1 MNSLKVFLLLAAL
14 TALFMAVGAVIGGGQ
29 GMVIAFLVA
38 VATNAFA
45 YWNSDKMLLRMYH
58 AREVDRGSAPELYDL
73 VTRLAANAHLPMP
86 KVYIVD
92 NPQPNAFATGRD

>member
-14 TALFMAVGAVIGGGQ
+14 TALFMAVGAMIGGAQ
-29 GMVIAFLVA
+29 GMLIAFLVA

-45 YWNSDKMLLRMYH
+45 YWNSDKMLLRMYD
-58 AREVDRGSAPELYDL
+58 AREVDRAAAPELYDI
-73 VTRLAANAHLPMP
+73 VARLAANAQLPMP

-92 NPQPNAFATGRD
+92 NPQPNAFATG